1 MEGQDSMAWNQ
12 PDGNGSGRDPRDPW
26 GGGNRGGQQGPP
38 DLDELLGNL
47 QRRLRGLF
55 RGRGGP
61 GGPSGS
67 SGGGGGGST
76 GGAGRGLRSFGTRG
90 IGIVIALVL
99 VGWGLAGIYII
110 EPAEEGVV
118 LRFGRYHETTGP
130 GPHWAPY
137 LIDSVEKV
145 NVEQIRRAEI
155 GYRSE
160 AGDQS
165 VPPESL
171 MLTRDENIVDVGFA
185 VLYRVNDARN
195 YLFRVRDPDI
205 TLRQA
210 TESAIREVVGRNIMD
225 FVLTDGRAVVAEHV
239 RELTQEILDRYETGL
254 LVASVNMQKAQPPDQ
269 VQDAFS
275 DAVKA
280 REDEERYKNEARAY
294 AADILPRARGDAN
307 AMLQQAEGYK
317 QRVINEAQGDAAR
330 FTSVLDE
337 YRKAPEVTRQRL
349 YLDAMQNVLGNT
361 TKVLLDV
368 EGGNNLLYVPLDKLL
383 TGSAGDDGTA
393 DSGQSFDGTGSRA
406 GRSAS
411 DDTGR
416 GRGRSRQ

>member
-1 MEGQDSMAWNQ
+1 MAWNQ

-26 GGGNRGGQQGPP
+26 GNRGGQQGPP

-55 RGRGGP
+55 RGGSG
-61 GGPSGS
+61 GGPSGPGGTGGGR
-67 SGGGGGGST
+67 SGGGGGGR
-76 GGAGRGLRSFGTRG
+76 AIRSLGTRG
-90 IGIVIALVL
+90 IGIVVALIAL
-99 VGWGLAGIYII
+99 GWGLAGIYIV

-155 GYRSE
+155 GYRSD

-185 VLYRVNDARN
+185 VLYRIKDARN

-225 FVLTDGRAVVAEHV
+225 FVLTDGRAVVAERV

-254 LVASVNMQKAQPPDQ
+254 LVTSVNMQKAQPPDQ

-275 DAVKA
+275 DAVRA

-294 AADILPRARGDAN
+294 AAEILPRARGDAN

-317 QRVINEAQGDAAR
+317 QRVINEAQGDTSR

-337 YRKAPEVTRQRL
+337 YAKAPEVTRQRL
-349 YLDAMQNVLGNT
+349 YLDAMQGVLGSS

-383 TGSAGDDGTA
+383 TGSDRDDNLDESSA
-393 DSGQSFDGTGSRA
+393 SFDGTGTGP
-406 GRSAS
+406 GRVGS
-411 DDTGR
+411 DSSGR
-416 GRGRSRQ
+416 GRGRSR

>member
-1 MEGQDSMAWNQ
+1 MAWNQ
-12 PDGNGSGRDPRDPW
+12 PEGNGSGRDPW
-26 GGGNRGGQQGPP
+26 GNRGGQSGPP

-55 RGRGGP
+55 GG
-61 GGPSGS
+61 GS
-67 SGGGGGGST
+67 RGGGGGT
-76 GGAGRGLRSFGTRG
+76 FGGGGKGIRSFGTRG
-90 IGIVIALVL
+90 FALVVVVLL
-99 VGWGLAGIYII
+99 VGWGLAGIYIV

-137 LIDSVEKV
+137 FVDSVEKV

-185 VLYRVNDARN
+185 VLYRIKDARN
-195 YLFRVRDPDI
+195 YLFVVRDPDLS
-205 TLRQA
+205 LRQA

-225 FVLTDGRAVVAEHV
+225 FVLTDGRAVVAEQV

-269 VQDAFS
+269 VREAFS

-307 AMLQQAEGYK
+307 ARLQEAEGYK
-317 QRVINEAQGDAAR
+317 QRVINEARGDASR
-330 FTSVLDE
+330 FTSVLNE
-337 YRKAPEVTRQRL
+337 YTKAPEVTRQRL
-349 YLDAMQNVLGNT
+349 YLDAMQNVLGNS
-361 TKVLLDV
+361 TKVLLDI

-383 TGSAGDDGTA
+383 TGGSREENVGDYVPSYDG
-393 DSGQSFDGTGSRA
+393 SGTGS
-406 GRSAS
+406 GRVGSGGT
-411 DDTGR
+411 DR
-416 GRGRSRQ
+416 NRGRSR

>member
-1 MEGQDSMAWNQ
+1 MAWNQ

-26 GGGNRGGQQGPP
+26 GNRGGQSGPP

-55 RGRGGP
+55 RGGSGGSGGP
-61 GGPSGS
+61 GVTGGGRP
-67 SGGGGGGST
+67 GGGGK
-76 GGAGRGLRSFGTRG
+76 GLRSFGARG
-90 IGIVIALVL
+90 LGLVVAIIL
-99 VGWGLAGIYII
+99 VGWGLAGIYIV

-155 GYRSE
+155 GYRSD

-185 VLYRVNDARN
+185 VLYRIKDARN

-225 FVLTDGRAVVAEHV
+225 FVLTDGRAVVAERV

-254 LVASVNMQKAQPPDQ
+254 EVTSVNMQKAQPPDQ

-275 DAVKA
+275 DAVRA

-294 AADILPRARGDAN
+294 AAEILPRARGDAN

-349 YLDAMQNVLGNT
+349 YLDAMQNVLGSS

-383 TGSAGDDGTA
+383 TGSDRDDGTG
-393 DSGQSFDGTGSRA
+393 DSGSSFDGTGTGPGRA
-406 GRSAS
+406 AS

>member
-1 MEGQDSMAWNQ
+1 MAWNQ
-12 PDGNGSGRDPRDPW
+12 PDGNGSGRDPW
-26 GGGNRGGQQGPP
+26 GNRGGQSGPP

-55 RGRGGP
+55 GGGSSGGSGGGP
-61 GGPSGS
+61 GG
-67 SGGGGGGST
+67 GGGRT
-76 GGAGRGLRSFGTRG
+76 GGVGKGLRSIGTRG
-90 IGIVIALVL
+90 LVIVIALLL
-99 VGWGLAGIYII
+99 VVWGLAGIYIV
-110 EPAEEGVV
+110 EPAEEGVI

-137 LIDSVEKV
+137 FIDSVEKV
-145 NVEQIRRAEI
+145 NVEQIRRSEI
-155 GYRSE
+155 GYRSD

-185 VLYRVNDARN
+185 VLYRIKDARN
-195 YLFRVRDPDI
+195 YLFKVRDPDL

-225 FVLTDGRAVVAEHV
+225 YVLTDGRAVVAEGI

-254 LVASVNMQKAQPPDQ
+254 LVASVNMQKAQPPNQ
-269 VQDAFS
+269 VRDAFS

-307 AMLQQAEGYK
+307 AMLERAEGYK
-317 QRVINEAQGDAAR
+317 QRVINEAQGDASR
-330 FTSVLDE
+330 FTSVLNE
-337 YRKAPEVTRQRL
+337 YSKAPEVTRQRL
-349 YLDAMQNVLGNT
+349 YLDAMQNVLGNA
-361 TKVLLDV
+361 TKVLIDV
-368 EGGNNLLYVPLDKLL
+368 KGGNNLLYVPLDKLL
-383 TGSAGDDGTA
+383 TGSEREDDRD
-393 DSGQSFDGTGSRA
+393 DSNSSFDGVPSGP

-411 DDTGR
+411 DDSNR

>member
-1 MEGQDSMAWNQ
+1 MAWNQ
-12 PDGNGSGRDPRDPW
+12 PDGNGSGRDPW
-26 GGGNRGGQQGPP
+26 GNRGGQPGPP

-55 RGRGGP
+55 GG
-61 GGPSGS
+61 GS
-67 SGGGGGGST
+67 RGGGGGGGKS
-76 GGAGRGLRSFGTRG
+76 LRSFGARG
-90 IGIVIALVL
+90 VSLVVVLVL
-99 VGWGLAGIYII
+99 AGWGLAGIFIV

-118 LRFGRYHETTGP
+118 LRFGRYHDTTGP

-185 VLYRVNDARN
+185 VLYRIKDARN
-195 YLFRVRDPDI
+195 YLFEVRDPDLS
-205 TLRQA
+205 LRQA
-210 TESAIREVVGRNIMD
+210 TESAVREVVGRNIMD
-225 FVLTDGRAVVAEHV
+225 FVLTDGRAVVAERI
-239 RELTQEILDRYETGL
+239 RERTQEILDRYETGL
-254 LVASVNMQKAQPPDQ
+254 HVESVNMQKAQPPGQ
-269 VQDAFS
+269 VREAFS

-294 AADILPRARGDAN
+294 AADILPRARGEAN
-307 AMLQQAEGYK
+307 AMLERAEGYK
-317 QRVINEAQGDAAR
+317 QRVINEALGDASR

-337 YRKAPEVTRQRL
+337 YSKAPEVTRQRL
-349 YLDAMQNVLGNT
+349 YLDAMQNVLGNS

-368 EGGNNLLYVPLDKLL
+368 KGGNNLLYVPLDKLL
-383 TGSAGDDGTA
+383 TGGPREENVGDST
-393 DSGQSFDGTGSRA
+393 SSFDGSGS
-406 GRSAS
+406 S
-411 DDTGR
+411 DGR
-416 GRGRSRQ
+416 GAASGSDRSRGRSRQ

>member
-26 GGGNRGGQQGPP
+26 GGNRGGKQGPP

-61 GGPSGS
+61 GGPSGP
-67 SGGGGGGST
+67 GGGASS
-76 GGAGRGLRSFGTRG
+76 GGAGRGLRSFGARG
-90 IGIVIALVL
+90 IGIVVALIL
-99 VGWGLAGIYII
+99 AGWGIVGIYIV

-171 MLTRDENIVDVGFA
+171 MLSRDENIVDVGFA
-185 VLYRVNDARN
+185 VLYRIKDAQN

-210 TESAIREVVGRNIMD
+210 TESAIREVVGRNVMD
-225 FVLTDGRAVVAEHV
+225 FVLTDGRAVVAEQV

-269 VQDAFS
+269 VRAAFS

-307 AMLQQAEGYK
+307 AMLQEAEGYK
-317 QRVINEAQGDAAR
+317 QRVINEAKGDASR

-349 YLDAMQNVLGNT
+349 YLDAMQNVLGSS

-383 TGSAGDDGTA
+383 TGSARDDGTG
-393 DSGQSFDGTGSRA
+393 DSGPSLDGTDNRPGRA
-406 GRSAS
+406 AS

>member
-1 MEGQDSMAWNQ
+1 MAWNQ

-26 GGGNRGGQQGPP
+26 GNRGGQQGPP

-61 GGPSGS
+61 GGPSGP
-67 SGGGGGGST
+67 SGGSGGGGST
-76 GGAGRGLRSFGTRG
+76 GGAGKGLRSFGARG

-99 VGWGLAGIYII
+99 VGWGLAGIFIV

-155 GYRSE
+155 GYRSD

-185 VLYRVNDARN
+185 VLYRIKDARN

-225 FVLTDGRAVVAEHV
+225 FVLTDGRAVVAERV

-254 LVASVNMQKAQPPDQ
+254 LVTSVNMQKAQPPDQ

-294 AADILPRARGDAN
+294 AAEILPRARGDAN

-337 YRKAPEVTRQRL
+337 YAKAPEVTRQRL
-349 YLDAMQNVLGNT
+349 YLDAMQNVLGSS

-383 TGSAGDDGTA
+383 TGSGRDDGTGEPA
-393 DSGQSFDGTGSRA
+393 TSFDGSGTRS
-406 GRSAS
+406 GRVGS
-411 DDTGR
+411 DDSGR

>member
-1 MEGQDSMAWNQ
+1 MAWNQ
-12 PDGNGSGRDPRDPW
+12 PDGNGSGRDPWGSR
-26 GGGNRGGQQGPP
+26 GGGQPGPP
-38 DLDELLGNL
+38 DLDELLGKL
-47 QRRLRGLF
+47 QRRLQGLF
-55 RGRGGP
+55 RGGGRG
-61 GGPSGS
+61 SGA
-67 SGGGGGGST
+67 GGGGPPGG
-76 GGAGRGLRSFGTRG
+76 GGRTLRSLGSRG
-90 IGIVIALVL
+90 VGIVVVL
-99 VGWGLAGIYII
+99 ILLGWGLAGIYIV

-118 LRFGRYHETTGP
+118 LRFGHYHATTGP

-155 GYRSE
+155 GYRSD

-185 VLYRVNDARN
+185 VLYRIKDARN
-195 YLFRVRDPDI
+195 YLFRVRDPDLS
-205 TLRQA
+205 LRQA
-210 TESAIREVVGRNIMD
+210 TESAIREVVGRNVMD
-225 FVLTDGRAVVAEHV
+225 FVLTDGRAVVAEQV

-254 LVASVNMQKAQPPDQ
+254 LVASVNMQKAQPPNQ
-269 VQDAFS
+269 VRDAFS

-294 AADILPRARGDAN
+294 AAEILPRARGDAN

-317 QRVINEAQGDAAR
+317 QRVINEAQGDASR

-337 YRKAPEVTRQRL
+337 YSKAPGVTRQRL
-349 YLDAMQNVLGNT
+349 YLDAMQNVLGNS

-383 TGSAGDDGTA
+383 TGSARDESAQDPT
-393 DSGQSFDGTGSRA
+393 SFDGRGSGSGTATGQT
-406 GRSAS
+406 
-411 DDTGR
+411 DR

>member
-1 MEGQDSMAWNQ
+1 MAWNQ
-12 PDGNGSGRDPRDPW
+12 PDGNGSGRDPW
-26 GGGNRGGQQGPP
+26 GNRGGQPGPP

-55 RGRGGP
+55 RGG
-61 GGPSGS
+61 
-67 SGGGGGGST
+67 SGGGAGGGGRT
-76 GGAGRGLRSFGTRG
+76 GGAGKGLRSFGTRG
-90 IGIVIALVL
+90 LGIVIALVL
-99 VGWGLAGIYII
+99 AGWGLAGIYIV

-118 LRFGRYHETTGP
+118 LRFGGYLETTGS

-137 LIDSVEKV
+137 LVDSVEKV

-171 MLTRDENIVDVGFA
+171 MLTRDENIVDVQFA
-185 VLYRVNDARN
+185 VLYRIKDARN
-195 YLFRVRDPDI
+195 YLFRVRDPDL

-225 FVLTDGRAVVAEHV
+225 FVLTDGRAVVAEQV
-239 RELTQEILDRYETGL
+239 RERTQDILDRYETGL
-254 LVASVNMQKAQPPDQ
+254 LVASVNMQKAQPPNQ
-269 VQDAFS
+269 VRDAFS

-294 AADILPRARGDAN
+294 AAEILPRARGDAN
-307 AMLQQAEGYK
+307 AMLERAEGYK
-317 QRVINEAQGDAAR
+317 QRVINEAKGDASR
-330 FTSVLDE
+330 FTSVLTE
-337 YRKAPEVTRQRL
+337 YSKAPDVTRQRL
-349 YLDAMQNVLGNT
+349 YLDAMQGVLGNS
-361 TKVLLDV
+361 TKVLIDV

-383 TGSAGDDGTA
+383 TGSAREESSA
-393 DSGQSFDGTGSRA
+393 DSVSSSDGSGA
-406 GRSAS
+406 GPRRGTSGVS
-411 DDTGR
+411 DRIR
-416 GRGRSRQ
+416 GR

>member
-1 MEGQDSMAWNQ
+1 MAWNQ
-12 PDGNGSGRDPRDPW
+12 PDGNGSGRDPW
-26 GGGNRGGQQGPP
+26 GNRGGQSGPP

-55 RGRGGP
+55 RGGSGGP
-61 GGPSGS
+61 GGPVGGGR
-67 SGGGGGGST
+67 SGGGGK
-76 GGAGRGLRSFGTRG
+76 GLRSLGTRG
-90 IGIVIALVL
+90 IVIVVALVL
-99 VGWGLAGIYII
+99 VGWGLAGVYIV

-137 LIDSVEKV
+137 VIDSVETV

-155 GYRSE
+155 GYRSD

-185 VLYRVNDARN
+185 VLYRIKDARN
-195 YLFRVRDPDI
+195 YLFAVRDPDLS
-205 TLRQA
+205 LRQA

-225 FVLTDGRAVVAEHV
+225 YVLTDGRSVVAEQV
-239 RELTQEILDRYETGL
+239 RELTQKILDRYETGL
-254 LVASVNMQKAQPPDQ
+254 LVSSVNMQKAQPPNQ
-269 VQDAFS
+269 VRDAFS

-307 AMLQQAEGYK
+307 AMLERAEGYK
-317 QRVINEAQGDAAR
+317 QRVINEAQGDASR
-330 FTSVLDE
+330 FISVLTE
-337 YRKAPEVTRQRL
+337 YSKAPEVTRQRL
-349 YLDAMQNVLGNT
+349 YLDAMQNVLGNS
-361 TKVLLDV
+361 TKVLLDI

-383 TGSAGDDGTA
+383 TGSARTDDPGDSA
-393 DSGQSFDGTGSRA
+393 SSFDGVNTGPGRA
-406 GRSAS
+406 AS
-411 DDTGR
+411 DDSIR

>member
-1 MEGQDSMAWNQ
+1 MAWNQ
-12 PDGNGSGRDPRDPW
+12 PDGNGSGRDPW
-26 GGGNRGGQQGPP
+26 GNRGGKPGPP
-38 DLDELLGNL
+38 DLEELLGNV

-55 RGRGGP
+55 RGSP
-61 GGPSGS
+61 GG
-67 SGGGGGGST
+67 SGGGRQGGGGS
-76 GGAGRGLRSFGTRG
+76 GRGLRSLGTRG
-90 IGIVIALVL
+90 LGLVVAIVL
-99 VGWGLAGIYII
+99 VGWGLAGIYIV

-137 LIDSVEKV
+137 FIDSVEKI

-155 GYRSE
+155 GYRSD

-185 VLYRVNDARN
+185 VLYRIKDARN
-195 YLFRVRDPDI
+195 YLFRVRDPDL

-225 FVLTDGRAVVAEHV
+225 FVLTDGRAVVAEQV
-239 RELTQEILDRYETGL
+239 RELTQAILDRYETGL

-269 VQDAFS
+269 VRDAFS

-294 AADILPRARGDAN
+294 AAEILPRARGDAN

-317 QRVINEAQGDAAR
+317 QRVINEAQGDASR

-337 YRKAPEVTRQRL
+337 YSKAPVVTRQRL
-349 YLDAMQNVLGNT
+349 YLDAMQNVLGNS

-368 EGGNNLLYVPLDKLL
+368 EGANNLLYVPLDKLL
-383 TGSAGDDGTA
+383 TGAPR
-393 DSGQSFDGTGSRA
+393 DGTGADAASSFDSSGSGTGGVVSGQGGNRA
-406 GRSAS
+406 
-411 DDTGR
+411 
-416 GRGRSRQ
+416 RGRSRQ

>member
-1 MEGQDSMAWNQ
+1 MAWNQ
-12 PDGNGSGRDPRDPW
+12 PDGDGSGRDPW
-26 GGGNRGGQQGPP
+26 GNRGGLQGPP

-55 RGRGGP
+55 RGG
-61 GGPSGS
+61 
-67 SGGGGGGST
+67 SGGGGGSRP
-76 GGAGRGLRSFGTRG
+76 GGVGGGGKGLRAFGTRG
-90 IGIVIALVL
+90 LGLVVALIL
-99 VGWGLAGIYII
+99 VGWGLAGIYIV
-110 EPAEEGVV
+110 EPAEEGVI
-118 LRFGRYHETTGP
+118 LRFGEYHETTGP

-137 LIDSVEKV
+137 LIDSVEIV

-155 GYRSE
+155 GYRSD

-185 VLYRVNDARN
+185 VLYRIKDARN
-195 YLFRVRDPDI
+195 YLFQVRDPDL

-210 TESAIREVVGRNIMD
+210 TESAIREVVGRNVMD
-225 FVLTDGRAVVAEHV
+225 FVLTDGRAVVAEQV

-269 VQDAFS
+269 VRDAFS

-294 AADILPRARGDAN
+294 AAEILPRARGDAN
-307 AMLQQAEGYK
+307 AMLQRAEGYK
-317 QRVINEAQGDAAR
+317 QRVINEAQGDTAR

-337 YRKAPEVTRQRL
+337 YRKAPDVTRQRL
-349 YLDAMQNVLGNT
+349 YLDTMQGVLERS
-361 TKVLLDV
+361 TKVLVDV

-383 TGSAGDDGTA
+383 TGGAPGQNPSESTPSYDG
-393 DSGQSFDGTGSRA
+393 SGA
-406 GRSAS
+406 GRGAS
-411 DDTGR
+411 GESDRTR
-416 GRGRSRQ
+416 RRTRQ

>member
-1 MEGQDSMAWNQ
+1 MAWNQ
-12 PDGNGSGRDPRDPW
+12 PDGNGSGRDPW
-26 GGGNRGGQQGPP
+26 GNRGGQPGPP

-55 RGRGGP
+55 RGG
-61 GGPSGS
+61 
-67 SGGGGGGST
+67 SGGGGGSRQ
-76 GGAGRGLRSFGTRG
+76 GGGGGGGVGGKGLRSLGTRG
-90 IGIVIALVL
+90 LGLIVALVL
-99 VGWGLAGIYII
+99 VGWGLAGIYIV
-110 EPAEEGVV
+110 EPAEEGVI

-155 GYRSE
+155 GYRTE

-185 VLYRVNDARN
+185 VLYRIKDARN
-195 YLFRVRDPDI
+195 YLFRVRDPDL

-225 FVLTDGRAVVAEHV
+225 FVLTDGRAVVAEQV

-269 VQDAFS
+269 VRDAFS

-317 QRVINEAQGDAAR
+317 QRVINEAQGDASR

-337 YRKAPEVTRQRL
+337 YRKAPVVTRQRL
-349 YLDAMQNVLGNT
+349 YLDAMQGVLGSS
-361 TKVLLDV
+361 TKVLIDV
-368 EGGNNLLYVPLDKLL
+368 EGSNNLLYVPLDKLL
-383 TGSAGDDGTA
+383 TGGGRDEDAA
-393 DSGQSFDGTGSRA
+393 DSVPGFDGSGASR
-406 GRSAS
+406 GTSSESDRS
-411 DDTGR
+411 R
-416 GRGRSRQ
+416 RRSRQ

>member
-1 MEGQDSMAWNQ
+1 MAWNQ
-12 PDGNGSGRDPRDPW
+12 PEGNGSGRDPW
-26 GGGNRGGQQGPP
+26 GNRGGQSGPP

-55 RGRGGP
+55 GGGSRGGG
-61 GGPSGS
+61 GGPSG
-67 SGGGGGGST
+67 GGGKGIRAF
-76 GGAGRGLRSFGTRG
+76 GARGL
-90 IGIVIALVL
+90 ALVVVVLL
-99 VGWGLAGIYII
+99 VGWGLVGIYIV

-137 LIDSVEKV
+137 LVDSVEKV

-185 VLYRVNDARN
+185 VLYRIKDARN
-195 YLFRVRDPDI
+195 YLFAVRDPDLS
-205 TLRQA
+205 LRQA

-225 FVLTDGRAVVAEHV
+225 FVLTDGRAVVAEQV
-239 RELTQEILDRYETGL
+239 RELTQEILDRYKTGL

-269 VQDAFS
+269 VREAFS

-307 AMLQQAEGYK
+307 AKLQEAEGYK
-317 QRVINEAQGDAAR
+317 QRVINEARGDASR

-337 YRKAPEVTRQRL
+337 YAKAPEVTRQRL
-349 YLDAMQNVLGNT
+349 YLDAMQNVLGNS

-383 TGSAGDDGTA
+383 TGGSREENAGDSVSSYDG
-393 DSGQSFDGTGSRA
+393 SGTGSGQVGSGGTARN
-406 GRSAS
+406 
-411 DDTGR
+411 
-416 GRGRSRQ
+416 RGRSR

>member
-1 MEGQDSMAWNQ
+1 MAWNQ
-12 PDGNGSGRDPRDPW
+12 PDGNGSGRDPW
-26 GGGNRGGQQGPP
+26 GNRGGQPGPP

-55 RGRGGP
+55 RGG
-61 GGPSGS
+61 
-67 SGGGGGGST
+67 SGGGGGSRQ
-76 GGAGRGLRSFGTRG
+76 GGGGGGGVGGKGLRSLGTRG
-90 IGIVIALVL
+90 LGLIVALVL
-99 VGWGLAGIYII
+99 VGWGLAGIYIV
-110 EPAEEGVV
+110 EPAEEGVI

-185 VLYRVNDARN
+185 VLYRIKDARN
-195 YLFRVRDPDI
+195 YLFRVRDPDL

-225 FVLTDGRAVVAEHV
+225 FVLTDGRAVVAEQV

-269 VQDAFS
+269 VRDAFS

-317 QRVINEAQGDAAR
+317 QRVINEAQGDASR

-349 YLDAMQNVLGNT
+349 YLDAMQGVLGSS
-361 TKVLLDV
+361 TKVLIDV
-368 EGGNNLLYVPLDKLL
+368 EGSNNLLYVPLDKLL
-383 TGSAGDDGTA
+383 TGGGRGEDAA
-393 DSGQSFDGTGSRA
+393 DSVPGFDGSGASR
-406 GRSAS
+406 GTSGESDRS
-411 DDTGR
+411 R
-416 GRGRSRQ
+416 RRSRQ

>member
-1 MEGQDSMAWNQ
+1 MAWNQ
-12 PDGNGSGRDPRDPW
+12 PGGNGSGRDPW
-26 GGGNRGGQQGPP
+26 ANRGGQSGPP
-38 DLDELLGNL
+38 DLDELLANL
-47 QRRLRGLF
+47 QRRLKGLF
-55 RGRGGP
+55 QGGSRG
-61 GGPSGS
+61 
-67 SGGGGGGST
+67 GGGGGGSRS
-76 GGAGRGLRSFGTRG
+76 GGAGRGFRSIGTRG
-90 IGIVIALVL
+90 AAVIVALIV
-99 VGWGLAGIYII
+99 VGWGLMGIYIV
-110 EPAEEGVV
+110 EPAEEGVI
-118 LRFGRYHETTGP
+118 LRFGDYHETTGP

-137 LIDSVEKV
+137 LVDSVETV

-155 GYRSE
+155 GYRSD

-185 VLYRVNDARN
+185 VLYRIKDAQN

-210 TESAIREVVGRNIMD
+210 TESAIREVVGRNVMD
-225 FVLTDGRAVVAEHV
+225 FVLTDGRAVVAEQV

-254 LVASVNMQKAQPPDQ
+254 DVASVNMQKAQPPDQ
-269 VQDAFS
+269 VRDAFS

-294 AADILPRARGDAN
+294 AAEILPRARGDAN

-317 QRVINEAQGDAAR
+317 QRVINEAQGDASR

-337 YRKAPEVTRQRL
+337 YRKAPDVTRQRL
-349 YLDAMQNVLGNT
+349 YLDAMQGVLGSS
-361 TKVLLDV
+361 TKVLIDV

-383 TGSAGDDGTA
+383 TGSAPGSNPSDPDPSYDGSDTVRGA
-393 DSGQSFDGTGSRA
+393 SGSSDRSR
-406 GRSAS
+406 R
-411 DDTGR
+411 
-416 GRGRSRQ
+416 RSRQ

>member
-1 MEGQDSMAWNQ
+1 MAWNQ
-12 PDGNGSGRDPRDPW
+12 PDGNGGGRDPW
-26 GGGNRGGQQGPP
+26 GNRGGQSGPP

-55 RGRGGP
+55 RGG
-61 GGPSGS
+61 
-67 SGGGGGGST
+67 SGGGGGGGGSRPGG
-76 GGAGRGLRSFGTRG
+76 GGAGKGLRAIGTRG
-90 IGIVIALVL
+90 LGLIAALVV
-99 VGWGLAGIYII
+99 VGWGLAGIYIV
-110 EPAEEGVV
+110 EPAEEGVI
-118 LRFGRYHETTGP
+118 LRFGDYHDTTGP

-185 VLYRVNDARN
+185 VLYRIKDARN
-195 YLFRVRDPDI
+195 YLFQVRDPDL

-210 TESAIREVVGRNIMD
+210 TESAIREVVGRNVMD
-225 FVLTDGRAVVAEHV
+225 FVLTDGRAVVAERV
-239 RELTQEILDRYETGL
+239 RELTQEILDRYRTGL

-269 VQDAFS
+269 VRDAFS

-294 AADILPRARGDAN
+294 AAEILPRARGDAN

-317 QRVINEAQGDAAR
+317 QRVINEAQGDASR

-337 YRKAPEVTRQRL
+337 YRKAPDVTRQRL
-349 YLDAMQNVLGNT
+349 YLDAMQGVLGSS
-361 TKVLLDV
+361 TKVLIDV

-383 TGSAGDDGTA
+383 TGGARDEDPAGSDPSLDG
-393 DSGQSFDGTGSRA
+393 SGA
-406 GRSAS
+406 GRGAS
-411 DDTGR
+411 GESD
-416 GRGRSRQ
+416 RSRRRTRQ

>member
-1 MEGQDSMAWNQ
+1 MAWNQ
-12 PDGNGSGRDPRDPW
+12 PGGNGSGRDPW
-26 GGGNRGGQQGPP
+26 ANRGGQSGPP
-38 DLDELLGNL
+38 DLDELLANL
-47 QRRLRGLF
+47 QRRLKGLF
-55 RGRGGP
+55 QGGSRG
-61 GGPSGS
+61 
-67 SGGGGGGST
+67 GGGGGGSRS
-76 GGAGRGLRSFGTRG
+76 GGAGRGFRSIGTRG
-90 IGIVIALVL
+90 AAVIVALIV
-99 VGWGLAGIYII
+99 VGWGLMGIYIV
-110 EPAEEGVV
+110 EPAEEGVI
-118 LRFGRYHETTGP
+118 LRFGDYHETTGP

-137 LIDSVEKV
+137 LVDSVETV

-155 GYRSE
+155 GYRSD

-185 VLYRVNDARN
+185 VLYRIKDAQN

-210 TESAIREVVGRNIMD
+210 TESAIREVVGRNVMD
-225 FVLTDGRAVVAEHV
+225 FVLTDGRAVVAEQV

-254 LVASVNMQKAQPPDQ
+254 DVASVNMQKAQPPDQ
-269 VQDAFS
+269 VRDAFS

-294 AADILPRARGDAN
+294 AAEILPRARGDAN

-317 QRVINEAQGDAAR
+317 QRVINEAQGDASR

-337 YRKAPEVTRQRL
+337 YRKAPDVTRQRL
-349 YLDAMQNVLGNT
+349 YLDAMQGVLGSS
-361 TKVLLDV
+361 TKVLIDV

-383 TGSAGDDGTA
+383 TGSTPGSNPSDPDPSYDGSDTVRGA
-393 DSGQSFDGTGSRA
+393 SGSSDRSR
-406 GRSAS
+406 R
-411 DDTGR
+411 
-416 GRGRSRQ
+416 RSRQ

>member
-1 MEGQDSMAWNQ
+1 MAWNQ
-12 PDGNGSGRDPRDPW
+12 PDGNGSGRDPWGSR
-26 GGGNRGGQQGPP
+26 GGGQPGPP
-38 DLDELLGNL
+38 DLDELLGKL
-47 QRRLRGLF
+47 QRRLQGLF
-55 RGRGGP
+55 RGGGRG
-61 GGPSGS
+61 SGA
-67 SGGGGGGST
+67 GGGGPPGG
-76 GGAGRGLRSFGTRG
+76 GGRTLRSLGSRG
-90 IGIVIALVL
+90 VGIVVVL
-99 VGWGLAGIYII
+99 ILIGWGLAGIYIV

-118 LRFGRYHETTGP
+118 LRFGDYHATTGP

-155 GYRSE
+155 GYRSD

-185 VLYRVNDARN
+185 VLYRIKDARN
-195 YLFRVRDPDI
+195 YLFRVRDPDLS
-205 TLRQA
+205 LRQA
-210 TESAIREVVGRNIMD
+210 TESAIREVVGRNVMD
-225 FVLTDGRAVVAEHV
+225 FVLTDGRAVVAEQV

-254 LVASVNMQKAQPPDQ
+254 LVASVNMQKAQPPNQ
-269 VQDAFS
+269 VRDAFS

-294 AADILPRARGDAN
+294 AAEILPRARGDAN

-317 QRVINEAQGDAAR
+317 QRVINEAQGDASR

-337 YRKAPEVTRQRL
+337 YSKAPGVTRQRL
-349 YLDAMQNVLGNT
+349 YLDAMQNVLGNS

-383 TGSAGDDGTA
+383 TGSARDESGGDPT
-393 DSGQSFDGTGSRA
+393 SSFDGRGSGSGTATGQT
-406 GRSAS
+406 
-411 DDTGR
+411 DR

>member
-1 MEGQDSMAWNQ
+1 MAWNQ
-12 PDGNGSGRDPRDPW
+12 PEGNGSGRDPW
-26 GGGNRGGQQGPP
+26 GNRGGQSGPP

-55 RGRGGP
+55 GGGSRGG
-61 GGPSGS
+61 GGGT
-67 SGGGGGGST
+67 SGGGGKGI
-76 GGAGRGLRSFGTRG
+76 RSFGTRG
-90 IGIVIALVL
+90 LALVVVVLL
-99 VGWGLAGIYII
+99 VGWGLAGIYIV

-118 LRFGRYHETTGP
+118 LRFGRYLETTDP

-137 LIDSVEKV
+137 FVDSVEKV

-185 VLYRVNDARN
+185 VLYRIKDARN
-195 YLFRVRDPDI
+195 YLFVVRDPDLS
-205 TLRQA
+205 LRQA
-210 TESAIREVVGRNIMD
+210 TESAVREVVGRNIMD
-225 FVLTDGRAVVAEHV
+225 FVLTDGRAVVAEQV

-269 VQDAFS
+269 VREAFS

-307 AMLQQAEGYK
+307 ARLQEAEGYK
-317 QRVINEAQGDAAR
+317 QRVINEARGDASR

-337 YRKAPEVTRQRL
+337 YTKAPEVTRQRL
-349 YLDAMQNVLGNT
+349 YLDAMQNVLGNS
-361 TKVLLDV
+361 TKVLLDI

-383 TGSAGDDGTA
+383 TGGSREENVGDYVPSYDG
-393 DSGQSFDGTGSRA
+393 SGTGS
-406 GRSAS
+406 GRVGSGGT
-411 DDTGR
+411 DR
-416 GRGRSRQ
+416 NRGRSR

>member
-1 MEGQDSMAWNQ
+1 MAWNQ
-12 PDGNGSGRDPRDPW
+12 PDGDGSGRDPW
-26 GGGNRGGQQGPP
+26 GNRGGQQGPP

-55 RGRGGP
+55 RGG
-61 GGPSGS
+61 
-67 SGGGGGGST
+67 SGGGGRSRPGGV
-76 GGAGRGLRSFGTRG
+76 GGGGKGLRAFGARGLGL
-90 IGIVIALVL
+90 VVALIL
-99 VGWGLAGIYII
+99 VGWGLAGIYIV
-110 EPAEEGVV
+110 EPAEEGVI
-118 LRFGRYHETTGP
+118 LRFGEYHETTGP

-137 LIDSVEKV
+137 LIDSVEIV

-155 GYRSE
+155 GYRSD

-185 VLYRVNDARN
+185 VLYRIKDARN
-195 YLFRVRDPDI
+195 YLFQVRDPDL

-210 TESAIREVVGRNIMD
+210 TESAIREVVGRNVMD
-225 FVLTDGRAVVAEHV
+225 FVLTDGRAVVAEQV

-269 VQDAFS
+269 VRDAFS

-294 AADILPRARGDAN
+294 AAEILPRARGDAN
-307 AMLQQAEGYK
+307 AMLQRAEGYK
-317 QRVINEAQGDAAR
+317 QRVINEAQGDTAR

-337 YRKAPEVTRQRL
+337 YRKAPDVTRQRL
-349 YLDAMQNVLGNT
+349 YLDTMQGVLERS
-361 TKVLLDV
+361 TKVLVDV

-383 TGSAGDDGTA
+383 TGGAPGQNPSESTPSYDG
-393 DSGQSFDGTGSRA
+393 SGA
-406 GRSAS
+406 GRGAS
-411 DDTGR
+411 GESDRTR
-416 GRGRSRQ
+416 RRTRQ

>member
-1 MEGQDSMAWNQ
+1 MAWNQ
-12 PDGNGSGRDPRDPW
+12 PDGNGSGRDPW
-26 GGGNRGGQQGPP
+26 GNRGGQPGPP

-55 RGRGGP
+55 
-61 GGPSGS
+61 
-67 SGGGGGGST
+67 GGGGSGRS
-76 GGAGRGLRSFGTRG
+76 GGGRSGGGKAFRSLGTRG
-90 IGIVIALVL
+90 LGIIVALVL
-99 VGWGLAGIYII
+99 LGWGLAGIYIV

-118 LRFGRYHETTGP
+118 LRFGRYLETTGP

-137 LIDSVEKV
+137 FIDSVETV

-160 AGDQS
+160 AGGQS

-171 MLTRDENIVDVGFA
+171 MLTRDENIVDVQFA
-185 VLYRVNDARN
+185 VLYRIKDARN

-210 TESAIREVVGRNIMD
+210 TESAIREVVGRNVMD
-225 FVLTDGRAVVAEHV
+225 FVLTDGRPVVAERV

-254 LVASVNMQKAQPPDQ
+254 LVTSVNMQSAQPPDQ

-294 AADILPRARGDAN
+294 AAEILPRARGDAN
-307 AMLQQAEGYK
+307 AMLEQAEGYK
-317 QRVINEAQGDAAR
+317 QRVINEAQGDASR
-330 FTSVLDE
+330 FTSVLTE
-337 YRKAPEVTRQRL
+337 YSKAPTVTRQRL
-349 YLDAMQNVLGNT
+349 YIDAMQNVLSNS

-383 TGSAGDDGTA
+383 TGSVRDEGASA
-393 DSGQSFDGTGSRA
+393 SGSSFDGATPGLGGTAA
-406 GRSAS
+406 GPT
-411 DDTGR
+411 D
-416 GRGRSRQ
+416 RSRRRNR

>member
-1 MEGQDSMAWNQ
+1 MAWNQ
-12 PDGNGSGRDPRDPW
+12 PDGNGSGRDPW
-26 GGGNRGGQQGPP
+26 GNRGGQSGPP

-55 RGRGGP
+55 QGG
-61 GGPSGS
+61 
-67 SGGGGGGST
+67 SGGGGGSRH
-76 GGAGRGLRSFGTRG
+76 GGGGGGGGKGLRALGARGLGL
-90 IGIVIALVL
+90 IVALVL
-99 VGWGLAGIYII
+99 VGWGLAGIYIV
-110 EPAEEGVV
+110 EPAEEGVI

-185 VLYRVNDARN
+185 VLYRIKDARN
-195 YLFRVRDPDI
+195 YLFRVRDPDL

-225 FVLTDGRAVVAEHV
+225 FVLTDGRAVVAEQV

-269 VQDAFS
+269 VRDAFS

-317 QRVINEAQGDAAR
+317 QRVINEAQGDASR

-337 YRKAPEVTRQRL
+337 YRKAPVVTRQRL
-349 YLDAMQNVLGNT
+349 YLDAMQGVLGSS
-361 TKVLLDV
+361 TKVLIDV
-368 EGGNNLLYVPLDKLL
+368 EGSNNLLYVPLDKLL
-383 TGSAGDDGTA
+383 TGGGRDEDAA
-393 DSGQSFDGTGSRA
+393 DSVPGFDGSGASR
-406 GRSAS
+406 GTSSESDRS
-411 DDTGR
+411 R
-416 GRGRSRQ
+416 RRSRQ